1 MKGEDE
7 PLKQSPDK
15 GELQKSPTGDD
26 YSSDKSSEDDN
37 RFMDI
42 NDLKE
47 RQQKAESKE
56 SPGKSS
62 KISKSKAA
70 AAAADDEN
78 YDDDDFI

>member
-1 MKGEDE
+1 
-7 PLKQSPDK
+7 
-15 GELQKSPTGDD
+15 
-26 YSSDKSSEDDN
+26 
-37 RFMDI
+37 MDI

-47 RQQKAESKE
+47 RQQKAESKD

-70 AAAADDEN
+70 AAAADDDN

>member
-1 MKGEDE
+1 MANA
-7 PLKQSPDK
+7 
-15 GELQKSPTGDD
+15 QKSPSGDD

-42 NDLKE
+42 NDLKN
-47 RQQKAESKE
+47 RQQEAKESNE

-70 AAAADDEN
+70 AAAADEEE
-78 YDDDDFI
+78 YDDDEFI